1 MRNRIILIL
10 AGLTALLL
18 AYYWFFGAT
27 TSSKE
32 VWTTVKKGKFV
43 VAVTSSGELFA
54 KNSLDIRGPQ
64 GVNTVGVWQIKIA
77 NIIPEGTVV
86 KKGDFIAAL
95 DASELITKLKE
106 RQAELDKAQSQYS
119 QIQLDT
125 ALDLRKAR
133 DELVNLR
140 FAQEEKK
147 LVLQQSK
154 YEPPATIRQA
164 EIEMEKAK
172 RGYQQASQNYQ
183 VQRDKAIAKMQE
195 VAANLSTA
203 QSKVDYIQK
212 LLEKFEITAPE
223 AGMMIYTRNYDGQKI
238 REGSQISTWEPIVA
252 TLPDMSVMVS
262 RTYVNE
268 VDVRKVKANQKVNV
282 GLDAF
287 PEKKL
292 TGKVISVANV
302 GEQRPNSDS
311 KVFEVSIQ
319 IDQKDTTL
327 LPAMTTSNNIVAET
341 LDKVLFVPL
350 ESLHNENNVTY
361 IFKKSGSSLIRQEVK
376 VGKTNDNEAVILEG
390 LAENE
395 ALMLSKPADA
405 EKIKL
410 VKLPP
415 SSPKKIAS
423 NVK

>member
-1 MRNRIILIL
+1 
-10 AGLTALLL
+10 
-18 AYYWFFGAT
+18 
-27 TSSKE
+27 
-32 VWTTVKKGKFV
+32 
-43 VAVTSSGELFA
+43 
-54 KNSLDIRGPQ
+54 
-64 GVNTVGVWQIKIA
+64 
-77 NIIPEGTVV
+77 
-86 KKGDFIAAL
+86 
-95 DASELITKLKE
+95 
-106 RQAELDKAQSQYS
+106 
-119 QIQLDT
+119 
-125 ALDLRKAR
+125 
-133 DELVNLR
+133 
-140 FAQEEKK
+140 
-147 LVLQQSK
+147 
-154 YEPPATIRQA
+154 
-164 EIEMEKAK
+164 
-172 RGYQQASQNYQ
+172 
-183 VQRDKAIAKMQE
+183 MQE

>member
-1 MRNRIILIL
+1 MRNRIIIIL
-10 AGLTALLL
+10 GVLVALV
-18 AYYWFFGAT
+18 ATYYWFFSDT
-27 TSSKE
+27 DSTKE
-32 VWTTVKKGKFV
+32 VWTKVKKGKFV

-64 GVNTVGVWQIKIA
+64 GINSVGVWQVKVV

-86 KKGDFIAAL
+86 KKGDFIASL
-95 DASELITKLKE
+95 DGSELVTKLKE
-106 RQAELDKAQSQYS
+106 RQGDLDKAQSQYS

-133 DELVNLR
+133 DELVNLK
-140 FAQEEKK
+140 FTQEEKK

-172 RGYQQASQNYQ
+172 RGYTQASQNYQ

-195 VAANLSTA
+195 AAANLSNA

-212 LLEKFEITAPE
+212 ILEKFEITAPE
-223 AGMMIYTRNYDGQKI
+223 GGMMIYTRDWEGRKV
-238 REGSQISTWEPIVA
+238 REGSQISTWDPVVA

-268 VDVRKVKANQKVNV
+268 VDVRKIKTNQQVSV

-327 LPAMTTSNNIVAET
+327 LPAMTTSNNIIAET

-350 ESLHNENNVTY
+350 ESLHNENNVIY
-361 IFKKSGSSLIRQEVK
+361 VFKKSGNGLVRQEVK
-376 VGKTNDNEAVILEG
+376 VGKTNDNEAVILAG
-390 LAENE
+390 LTENE
-395 ALMLSKPADA
+395 AVLLSKPANP

-410 VKLPP
+410 ITLPKDA
-415 SSPKKIAS
+415 PKKVVS
-423 NVK
+423 YVK

>member
-1 MRNRIILIL
+1 MRNRIIISLGVL
-10 AGLTALLL
+10 ALLVF
-18 AYYWFFGAT
+18 AYYWFFGG
-27 TSSKE
+27 TSSTKE
-32 VWTTVKKGKFV
+32 VWTAAKKGKFV

-64 GVNTVGVWQIKIA
+64 GINSVGVWQVKIA

-86 KKGDFIAAL
+86 KKGDFIASL
-95 DASELITKLKE
+95 DGSELVTKLKE
-106 RQAELDKAQSQYS
+106 RQADLDKAQSQYS

-125 ALDLRKAR
+125 ALELRKAR
-133 DELVNLR
+133 DELVNLK
-140 FAQEEKK
+140 FTQEEKK

-172 RGYQQASQNYQ
+172 RGYLQTSQNYQ

-195 VAANLSTA
+195 AAANLSTA
-203 QSKVDYIQK
+203 QSKVEYIQK

-223 AGMMIYTRNYDGQKI
+223 AGMMIYARDWDGQKK

-268 VDVRKVKANQKVNV
+268 VDVRKIKTNQKVSI

-292 TGKVISVANV
+292 SGKVISVANV

-327 LPAMTTSNNIVAET
+327 LPAMTTSNTIVAET
-341 LDKVLFVPL
+341 LDNVVYVPL

-361 IFKKSGSSLIRQEVK
+361 VFKKSGTGLIRQEVK

-390 LAENE
+390 LGENE
-395 ALMLSKPADA
+395 NVLLSKPANPQ
-405 EKIKL
+405 KIKL
-410 VKLPP
+410 VKLPA
-415 SSPKKIAS
+415 STAKKVVSYA
-423 NVK
+423 K